1 MDELLITSRFIF
13 MKDELKVAKLLLT
26 NIDSGPFE
34 ALPLVACWLQKFSFT
49 FHYIR
54 FLLFNYFF
62 FFSLESFFDQ
72 EG

>member
-1 MDELLITSRFIF
+1 
-13 MKDELKVAKLLLT
+13 MKDKLKDAKLLLT

-34 ALPLVACWLQKFSFT
+34 ALPVVACWLQKFSFK

-62 FFSLESFFDQ
+62 PPLGLFL
-72 EG
+72 